1 MKLNINQDL
10 LDKVALQ
17 VPQILLPDKTVDL
30 KKWAVVACDQFTSEP
45 EYWSEVDS
53 FTKNSASTFHIIF
66 PEVYLE
72 EDGKEDRIKAINK
85 TMKAYLDQKVLR
97 DPMEGFVL
105 VRRTMKNESI
115 RTGLMVALD
124 LEKYDFHAGSSAMI
138 RATEKTVMDR
148 IPPRVQIRKDAPIE
162 LPHVLVLIDDP
173 TFSVIEPLLSIYEKP
188 ACQLYDTE
196 LMMDGGHL
204 SAYQISETD
213 TIHQIAEALSHLIK
227 EDGYLYAVGDGNHSL
242 ATAKQCW
249 DNLKNSLSS
258 AELNSHPARYALV
271 ELNNIHD
278 QGLVFEPIHRV
289 MFDVNV
295 ADLKHYLSG
304 NGKEVQLVQGSKTE
318 KLRLKEYPS
327 HLCVGVLQVL
337 LDEYLQLHPE
347 VKIDYIHGE
356 KSLRKIS
363 DAADRLGFFLPSMDK
378 ADLFKTVSIDG
389 ALPRKT
395 FSMGEA
401 EEKRYYFECRKIR

>member
-1 MKLNINQDL
+1 MKLNINQSL
-10 LDKVALQ
+10 LDKVALR
-17 VPQILLPDKTVDL
+17 VPEILLPNKTVDL

-45 EYWSEVDS
+45 EYWSEVARI
-53 FTKNSASTFHIIF
+53 TQNSASTFHIIF

-72 EDGKEDRIKAINK
+72 EDGKEERIKDINQ
-85 TMKAYLDQKVLR
+85 TMKSYLEQKVLS

-105 VRRTMKNESI
+105 VRRTMKNGTI

-124 LEKYDFHAGSSAMI
+124 LEKYDYHAGSSAMI
-138 RATEKTVMDR
+138 RATEKTVMER

-173 TFSVIEPLLSIYEKP
+173 AFSVIEPLLSRYEKP
-188 ACQLYDTE
+188 DYQLYETE

-204 SAYQISETD
+204 SAYRIND
-213 TIHQIAEALSHLIK
+213 IDMIHGIANALACLIK

-249 DNLKNSLSS
+249 ENLKKTLSS
-258 AELNSHPARYALV
+258 DELDKHPARYALV
-271 ELNNIHD
+271 ELNNVHD
-278 QGLVFEPIHRV
+278 QGLLFEPIHRV
-289 MFDVNV
+289 MFDVDP
-295 ADLKHYLSG
+295 ADLKEFLSG
-304 NGKEVQLVQGSKTE
+304 NGKEVQMVQGSKSET
-318 KLRLKEYPS
+318 LRLKDYPS
-327 HLCVGVLQVL
+327 HLCVGVLQAL
-337 LDEYLQLHPE
+337 LDEYLNKHPE
-347 VKIDYIHGE
+347 SKIDYIHGE

-363 DAADRLGFFLPSMDK
+363 DSDDRLGFLLASMDK
-378 ADLFKTVSIDG
+378 ADLFTTVSVDG

>member
-1 MKLNINQDL
+1 MKLNINQAM
-10 LDKVALQ
+10 LDKVALR
-17 VPQILLPDKTVDL
+17 VPHILLPEKTLDL

-45 EYWSEVDS
+45 EYWAEVDR
-53 FTKNSASTFHIIF
+53 FTKSSASTFHIIF

-72 EDGKEDRIKAINK
+72 EEGKEERIKSINQ
-85 TMKAYLDQKVLR
+85 TMRDYLEQKVLQ
-97 DPMEGFVL
+97 DPMEGFIL
-105 VRRTMKNESI
+105 VRRTMKNGSK

-124 LEKYDFHAGSSAMI
+124 LEKYDFHAGSTAMI

-173 TFSVIEPLLSIYEKP
+173 TFSVIEPLLSVYEKP
-188 ACQLYDTE
+188 ANQLYDTA

-204 SAYQISETD
+204 SAYQINETD
-213 TIHQIAEALSHLIK
+213 TIHNIAEALSKLIK
-227 EDGYLYAVGDGNHSL
+227 ADGYLYAVGDGNHSL

-249 DNLKNSLSS
+249 DNLKKTLSS
-258 AELNSHPARYALV
+258 EELNSHPARYALV
-271 ELNNIHD
+271 ELNNVHD

-289 MFDVNV
+289 MFEVDV
-295 ADLKHYLSG
+295 ADLKMFLSG
-304 NGKEVQLVQGSKTE
+304 NGKEVQLVQGSKRE
-318 KLRLKEYPS
+318 SLRLKDYPS
-327 HLCVGVLQVL
+327 NLCVGVLQAL

-347 VKIDYIHGE
+347 AKIDYIHGE
-356 KSLRKIS
+356 KSLGKVS
-363 DAADRLGFFLPSMDK
+363 DAIDRLGFLLPPMDK
-378 ADLFKTVSIDG
+378 ADLFKTVSVDG